1 MDAPSL
7 GFGPGPVA
15 EGVDVLLSGVCQW
28 MTREPSLP
36 VALTEA
42 ARLLAHALGAD
53 GCLVFGVESD
63 GDLLLTASHPTL
75 DPKGAPLRLPEGF
88 GVTGRVA
95 VDLIPV
101 TLVDD
106 SPRNPRHREVLG
118 LAEGERVSRLCVP
131 ARVPGGACSAVLA
144 LHSRTHR
151 QFSPAEIATA
161 LRVAD
166 LVGLRMY
173 VAAAG
178 EVIRDY
184 RDQWDAV
191 VAGTV
196 AAQEAERRRVAGD
209 LHDGVTQVIASLA
222 FHLSA
227 AQLALEDAD
236 VGDAAAQV
244 GAARQLADLAFG
256 ETRSAIGGLHSPVL
270 DDLGLAAGLVS
281 MARAVPNLEI
291 EVDAQEL
298 TLPDHVTI
306 SLFRVAQESV
316 HNVVKHADATKAVI
330 RLVKHGRM
338 VVLTVTD
345 DGRGFDAPG
354 HISGVPRAVGA
365 GGAGSGYGFNS
376 MAERVRLIGGELR
389 IRARAGEGTTVEVSV
404 PNVL

>member
-1 MDAPSL
+1 MDATPL
-7 GFGPGPVA
+7 GFGPQPVA
-15 EGVDVLLSGVCQW
+15 AGVDVLLSAVCQW
-28 MTREPSLP
+28 LTREPSLHI
-36 VALTEA
+36 ALSETARLLTEA
-42 ARLLAHALGAD
+42 LDVD
-53 GCLVFGVESD
+53 GCLVFRVESD
-63 GDLLLTASHPTL
+63 GDLLLTVSHPTL
-75 DPKGAPLRLPEGF
+75 PPDGAPLRLPEGF

-95 VDLIPV
+95 VDLIPA
-101 TLVDD
+101 TLIDD
-106 SPRNPRHREVLG
+106 SPRNARHREVLG
-118 LAEGERVSRLCVP
+118 LADGERVSRLCVP
-131 ARVPGGACSAVLA
+131 ARVPGGTCSAVLA
-144 LHSRTHR
+144 VHSRTHR
-151 QFSPAEIATA
+151 QFTDAEVA
-161 LRVAD
+161 LAQRVAD
-166 LVGLRMY
+166 LVGLRVY

-209 LHDGVTQVIASLA
+209 LHDGVTQVIASLT

-227 AQLALEDAD
+227 AQLALEVDD
-236 VGDAAAQV
+236 ISDAAAQV

-256 ETRSAIGGLHSPVL
+256 ETRSAISGLHSPVL

-281 MARAVPNLEI
+281 MARAVPNLEV
-291 EVDAQEL
+291 EVDAQDL
-298 TLPDHVTI
+298 KLPDHVTI

-316 HNVVKHADATKAVI
+316 HNVVKHAEARKAVI

-354 HISGVPRAVGA
+354 HISGVPRAVR
-365 GGAGSGYGFNS
+365 AGSGYGLNS

-389 IRARAGEGTTVEVSV
+389 VRAQPGEGTTVEVTV